1 MAEGG
6 ETDIENF
13 ALACHRHH
21 PLAGTGPEDWRARR
35 GRAGR
40 GGRIEWI
47 APAGIDPAQQPRINT
62 YYHPEDHLLADEDD
76 TTGDGDLP

>member
-1 MAEGG
+1 MVRPTSRTSLWPVIG
-6 ETDIENF
+6 II
-13 ALACHRHH
+13 RW
-21 PLAGTGPEDWRARR
+21 PGPGPDWRARR

-76 TTGDGDLP
+76 TTGDGDPP